1 MEHNLNN
8 ALIIMLV
15 GMITVFIILS
25 LVVVIGNL
33 IIKITNKYPAET
45 KKNLD
50 NKTSTPSNLASSQT
64 IAALVAAVDIT
75 TLGKGKITNITKV
88 TSWQEK

>member
-8 ALIIMLV
+8 ALVIMLV
-15 GMITVFIILS
+15 GMITVFLILS

-33 IIKITNKYPAET
+33 IIKLTNKYPAESKQPT
-45 KKNLD
+45 K
-50 NKTSTPSNLASSQT
+50 TPLQPNTVANSQT

-75 TLGKGKITNITKV
+75 THGRGKITNITKV
-88 TSWQEK
+88 SSWEEK